1 MCSFL
6 FAATDALTMA
16 LHASFHSHE
25 HAYCLA
31 VTPLGSAFS
40 RVLHRKGVC

>member
-1 MCSFL
+1 MCSRWL
-6 FAATDALTMA
+6 AATDALTTA
-16 LHASFHSHE
+16 AHACFHE

-40 RVLHRKGVC
+40 RVLHSKGMCEK